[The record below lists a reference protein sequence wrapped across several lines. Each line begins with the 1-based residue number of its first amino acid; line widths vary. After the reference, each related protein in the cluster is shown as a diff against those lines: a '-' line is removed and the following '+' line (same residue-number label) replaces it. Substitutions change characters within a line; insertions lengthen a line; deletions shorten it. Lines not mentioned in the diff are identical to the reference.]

1 MKYALGGLTVFVVAP
16 FLLWLGQ
23 AITIAALGQVFF
35 LCWALP
41 FLYCVAKSL

>member
-35 LCWALP
+35 LCWAVP